1 MLIEELGTTYNK
13 LDYET
18 SSNTNSQE
26 LGQEDFLTLL
36 IEQLKN
42 QDPLNPMESVEFTAQ
57 LAEFTSLEQL
67 FTMND
72 SLSSIEE
79 TLYSQGQ
86 DDILQLIGKTVKA
99 SDNTILI
106 EDDTVSS
113 GSYILETGADVTIT
127 IYDSNGSEIWS
138 LNKGWQD
145 AGEYDVEWDGKDSI
159 GEMVEEGTYT
169 FEVTAKD
176 ADGNDVTANTY
187 ITGEVTGVTY
197 KYGDPYLM
205 IGDRLVS
212 TDHTIIEVK
221 KTVAQDTE
229 TVEEDTEA
237 ASTP

>member
-1 MLIEELGTTYNK
+1 MLIEELGTTYDK
-13 LDYET
+13 PGYET
-18 SSNTNSQE
+18 SSYTNSHE

-42 QDPLNPMESVEFTAQ
+42 QDPLNPIDSVEFTAQ
-57 LAEFTSLEQL
+57 LAQFASLEQL

-106 EDDTVSS
+106 KDDTVSS
-113 GSYILETGADVTIT
+113 GSYILEAGADVTIS

-138 LNKGWQD
+138 IYQGWQE
-145 AGEYDVEWDGKDSI
+145 AGEYDVEWDGRDSS

-169 FEVTAKD
+169 FEVSAKD
-176 ADGNDVTANTY
+176 ADGNSVTANTY

-197 KYGDPYLM
+197 EYGDPYLM

-221 KTVAQDTE
+221 KTEPDQ
-229 TVEEDTEA
+229 
-237 ASTP
+237 